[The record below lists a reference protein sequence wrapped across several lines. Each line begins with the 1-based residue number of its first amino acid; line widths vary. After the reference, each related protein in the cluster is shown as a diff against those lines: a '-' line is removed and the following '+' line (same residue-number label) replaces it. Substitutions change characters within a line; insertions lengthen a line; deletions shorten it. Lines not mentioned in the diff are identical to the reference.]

1 MVGREGFASE
11 VSALSK
17 WEELGISGGGTASLN
32 KCLGTKERS
41 VLQIVAL
48 CGLGP
53 GEWRVS
59 GDSSFS
65 VGVRSMGF
73 LKTCKTLES
82 LVKYIT

>member
-1 MVGREGFASE
+1 M
-11 VSALSK
+11 
-17 WEELGISGGGTASLN
+17 GGVRYFRRWDASLN
-32 KCLGTKERS
+32 KCLGTKEHS

-65 VGVRSMGF
+65 VGVRVLVS
-73 LKTCKTLES
+73 LKLVRPQS
-82 LVKYIT
+82 LWSSILLKI